1 MPTPGQARQ
10 SAKER
15 VRKLKRAL
23 RKVDTKLEIMERRL
37 DKILERDSLVQLPTF
52 DSWLNNWDQFILE
65 VKEMERVIVNVM
77 IIFRLLS

>member
-23 RKVDTKLEIMERRL
+23 RKVYTKLEVMERRL

-52 DSWLNNWDQFILE
+52 DSWLNNWDGFIDE
-65 VKEMERVIVNVM
+65 VKAMERVITKVM

>member
-23 RKVDTKLEIMERRL
+23 RKVDTKLEVMERRL

-52 DSWLNNWDQFILE
+52 DSWLNNWDGFIDE
-65 VKEMERVIVNVM
+65 VKAMERVITNVM